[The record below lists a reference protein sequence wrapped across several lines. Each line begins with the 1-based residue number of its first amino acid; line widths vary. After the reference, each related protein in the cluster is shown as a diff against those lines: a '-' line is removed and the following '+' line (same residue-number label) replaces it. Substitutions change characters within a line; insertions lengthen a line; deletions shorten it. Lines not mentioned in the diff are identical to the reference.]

1 MDPTFASDRTSWLEP
16 LARPGRWRA
25 AFAEWVTAKTTVG
38 RARPMSLAPA
48 RVVLGVA
55 AVLLISVATSLG
67 LWWWQQGRE
76 AQADADA
83 ALTYVDGRLDAL
95 QTQLARVAA
104 HPLLQGPSQSCTT
117 ALVAL
122 MVRESLSS
130 LLIQQVMVIGAD
142 GTAGCGPDGEVPA
155 PDVPPVHTDS
165 LALVTQRAIS
175 LQLMVL
181 RTAPAGGVL
190 LATLDPRSFVPDA
203 TQTWA
208 RSPQRRVTLMSA
220 DARALTSWVGVA
232 GAPSNGIDALR
243 ATRSSL
249 RHQVAVVVDVN
260 RQAALIDALQRA
272 ACVAGFAMLLA
283 LLALAWYWQRT
294 LRRARLY
301 HRLVKALRKRQFEPF
316 VQPIVD
322 VATGLCVGGEVLM
335 RWQHPQRGLLGPGEF
350 IEEAERTGLIV
361 AMSQLV
367 MARAAHRLAPLA
379 HAHPQLYFSFNI
391 TPEQLRD
398 SRFAQQLAE
407 LFRADT
413 LAREQVLL
421 ELTEREFVDPAAMQ
435 TLMSLRAAGW
445 RIAIDDF
452 GTGQSS
458 LATIDQ
464 LPIHRIKIDRAFVST
479 IDDSTVSRPVLDTII
494 TLAHQLQIGL
504 IAEGVETQKQ
514 WDYLAAR
521 QVGCVQG
528 FLIARPMPIEAFVR
542 WASEHAPAA
551 AAAAAADAAA
561 FATSSTPAP
570 PTAALAVMRTLG
582 ATAYASASASHST
595 ETEADLL
602 ALRERLASTGG
613 LDIRDR
619 VYRLRSYEQCF
630 VGREAVDWL
639 QRHLMG
645 SRDQALRTGRRLL
658 ALGHIEHVLDEHD
671 FEDAELFYR
680 IAQHADAT
688 GHSAAPAA
696 TELVHALNAA
706 HGLAWTDQ
714 VRGLLCHRACQ
725 PGQVIVDWLCQRY
738 QVPRRT
744 ATQWAVQLMRQ
755 GRLRHVFDDEPFR
768 DDATLY
774 RPG

>member
-1 MDPTFASDRTSWLEP
+1 
-16 LARPGRWRA
+16 
-25 AFAEWVTAKTTVG
+25 
-38 RARPMSLAPA
+38 MSLAPA
-48 RVVLGVA
+48 RVVMGLAAWVSITVA
-55 AVLLISVATSLG
+55 ASLG
-67 LWWWQQGRE
+67 LGGWQQERE

-83 ALTYVDGRLDAL
+83 ALRYVDGRLDAL
-95 QTQLARVAA
+95 QAQLDRVAT
-104 HPLLQGPSQSCTT
+104 HPLLQRPMQGCPA
-117 ALVAL
+117 ALVSL
-122 MVRESLSS
+122 LVRESLSS
-130 LLIQQVMVIGAD
+130 LLVQQVMVIGAE
-142 GTAGCGPDGEVPA
+142 GRVGCGPEGPVPA
-155 PDVPPVHTDS
+155 PEVPPVHSDS
-165 LALVTQRAIS
+165 LALVTRRAID

-181 RTAPAGGVL
+181 RTAPSGGVL

-208 RSPQRRVTLMSA
+208 HSPQRRVTLMSA
-220 DARALTSWVGVA
+220 DARALTGWGGAVGTTHE
-232 GAPSNGIDALR
+232 SIDALR
-243 ATRSSL
+243 ASRSSQ

-260 RQAALIDALQRA
+260 RQAARTAALQRT
-272 ACVAGFAMLLA
+272 ACVAGLALAVA
-283 LLALAWYWQRT
+283 LLALAWFWQRT

-301 HRLVKALRKRQFEPF
+301 HRLVRALRKRQFEPF

-322 VATGLCVGGEVLM
+322 VATGQCVGGEVLM
-335 RWQHPQRGLLGPGEF
+335 RWQHPQRGLLGPAEF

-361 AMSQLV
+361 PMSQLV

-379 HAHPQLYFSFNI
+379 QAHPQLYFSFNI

-398 SRFAQQLAE
+398 SRFAQQLGE
-407 LFRADT
+407 LFRSDT

-421 ELTEREFVDPAAMQ
+421 ELTEREFVDPVAMQ
-435 TLMSLRAAGW
+435 TLLSLRAAGW

-494 TLAHQLQIGL
+494 TLAHQLRIGL

-542 WASEHAPAA
+542 WANEPAPAA
-551 AAAAAADAAA
+551 ERAVADAAA
-561 FATSSTPAP
+561 LATATATATAPSPSPSAPTPTHAVARAWAAP
-570 PTAALAVMRTLG
+570 ALAG
-582 ATAYASASASHST
+582 ASAAGSI
-595 ETEADLL
+595 ETDADLQ
-602 ALRERLASTGG
+602 ALRERLACTGG

-619 VYRLRSYEQCF
+619 VYRLRSYGQCF

-639 QRHLMG
+639 QRHIKC
-645 SRDQALRTGRRLL
+645 SREHALRTGRRLL
-658 ALGHIEHVLDEHD
+658 ALGHIQHVLDEHD

-680 IAQHADAT
+680 LAQHPDAT
-688 GHSAAPAA
+688 GLSGAPAA
-696 TELVHALNAA
+696 TELVQALNAV
-706 HGLAWTDQ
+706 HGLAWNDQ
-714 VRGLLCHRACQ
+714 VRGLLRHRACQ

-738 QVPRRT
+738 EVPRRT
-744 ATQWAVQLMRQ
+744 AVQWAVQLMRQ